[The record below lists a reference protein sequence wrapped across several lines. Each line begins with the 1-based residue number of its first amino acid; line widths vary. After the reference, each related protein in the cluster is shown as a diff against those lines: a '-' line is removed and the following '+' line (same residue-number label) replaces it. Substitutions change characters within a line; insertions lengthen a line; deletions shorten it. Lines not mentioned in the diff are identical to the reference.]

1 MYLSFPDG
9 ACSGAAIPP
18 QNWLTQLRR
27 QCALLVAH
35 PQLNV
40 KEAMYAVGTLL
51 SKIQHC
57 IDEGRLNAGLVESM
71 GESLLQLADAGI
83 LQQQAGQLMPIPM
96 FRAEAL
102 QQFPSVFANP
112 QTRECPWDAQFES
125 LMVPFMKS
133 LLQGLLAEHVFADP
147 RCSYGEMFARL
158 SRYLFWVRQAIALEV
173 EAGARATPAQL
184 AAWDKWYRGYSAD
197 ALALGDDDGLS
208 SDFYLLKGLALL

>member
-9 ACSGAAIPP
+9 ACSWAAIPP
-18 QNWLTQLRR
+18 QNWLAQLRR

-40 KEAMYAVGTLL
+40 KEAMYALGTLL

-71 GESLLQLADAGI
+71 GESLLQLAEAGI
-83 LQQQAGQLMPIPM
+83 LQQQAGQLMPIPL
-96 FRAEAL
+96 FRVEAL
-102 QQFPSVFANP
+102 QQFPTVFSHP
-112 QTRECPWDAQFES
+112 QTRECPWDEPFTQ
-125 LMVPFMKS
+125 LMEPVMKS
-133 LLQGLLAEHVFADP
+133 LLQGLLAENVFADP

-158 SRYLFWVRQAIALEV
+158 SQYLFWVRQAIALEI
-173 EAGARATPAQL
+173 EAGTRVTPAQL
-184 AAWDKWYRGYSAD
+184 AAWETCFRGYGAD
-197 ALALGDDDGLS
+197 SLAQANDDGLS